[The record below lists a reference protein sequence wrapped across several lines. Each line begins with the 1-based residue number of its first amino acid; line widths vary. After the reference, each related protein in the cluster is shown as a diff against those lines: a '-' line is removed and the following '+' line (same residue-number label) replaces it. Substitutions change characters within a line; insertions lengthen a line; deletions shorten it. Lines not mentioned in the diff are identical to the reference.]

1 MSLKWPPPCSSTA
14 SPIWSPT
21 VCSAD
26 SEVMGSWK
34 MIEMAPPRMVR
45 ISGPARS
52 SLAMSIGAPPL
63 TLGSANRIEPEG
75 MVAVRGSRPMTAWLH
90 TDLPEPDSPT
100 RARVPPGGI
109 ENETLSTARK
119 VPS

>member
-1 MSLKWPPPCSSTA
+1 MSLRWPPPCSSTA

-26 SEVMGSWK
+26 SEVIGSWK
-34 MIEMAPPRMVR
+34 MIEMAPPRMRAHLRAGAIELGDVDLAAALTR
-45 ISGPARS
+45 GS
-52 SLAMSIGAPPL
+52 S
-63 TLGSANRIEPEG
+63 NRIEPDG
-75 MVAVRGSRPMTAWLH
+75 MVAVRGSRPMMAWLH

-100 RARVPPGGI
+100 SASVPPGGI

-119 VPS
+119 MPS

>member
-1 MSLKWPPPCSSTA
+1 MAAAMPTGPPS
-14 SPIWSPT
+14 
-21 VCSAD
+21 
-26 SEVMGSWK
+26 
-34 MIEMAPPRMVR
+34 
-45 ISGPARS
+45 
-52 SLAMSIGAPPL
+52 L
-63 TLGSANRIEPEG
+63 TLGSSNRIEPEE
-75 MVAVRGSRPMTAWLH
+75 MVAVRGSRPMMAWLH